1 MFLCA
6 RAPAVRANIGW
17 VVVNLQCEMTEKQ
30 RTLEGLSYRAYGIR
44 CGEREVDDLARDP
57 GVLAP
62 LIDHCNRVGISP
74 DHLLDIAEDFV
85 ARLAEPEMDL
95 LGK

>member
-1 MFLCA
+1 M
-6 RAPAVRANIGW
+6 RANIEW

-30 RTLEGLSYRAYGIR
+30 RTLEGISYRAYGIR
-44 CGEREVDDLARDP
+44 CGEREIDDLARDP

-62 LIDHCNRVGISP
+62 LIDHCNRGDLSP